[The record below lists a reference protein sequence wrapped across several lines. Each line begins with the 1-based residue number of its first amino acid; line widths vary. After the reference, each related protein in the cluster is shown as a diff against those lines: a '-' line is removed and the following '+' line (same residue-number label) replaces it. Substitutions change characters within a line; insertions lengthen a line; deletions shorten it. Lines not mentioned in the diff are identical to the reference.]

1 MFMNNVLKKCNLC
14 PRNCLVDRTKTTG
27 ICGMKDKLVVAKA
40 YLHEWEEPCIS
51 GTNGSGTIFLSGCSL
66 DCVFC
71 QNYKISKQPV
81 GKTYSPFELSEE
93 IKKLESL
100 GVHNVNFVTPTHFSD
115 LIIETLDIY
124 RPSIPIVYNTSGYEL
139 PSIIEK
145 LNDYVDVYLVDMKY
159 SDNEIAKKFSNVNN
173 YVDFCRNSIEV
184 MVKNKPLLYDEN
196 GLLKQGVIIRH
207 LVLPDNLK
215 NTYGVIDF
223 FADNY
228 KDKALFSVMS
238 QFVPMYNSSITRTLK
253 PIEYKLVT
261 NYILKRDI
269 EDCFIQELSSAVD
282 TYTPDFDTNF

>member
-1 MFMNNVLKKCNLC
+1 MQSNNFSCELC
-14 PRNCLVDRTKTTG
+14 PRLCKVDRIHHLGKCHSYHSMRVCR
-27 ICGMKDKLVVAKA
+27 IAPHH
-40 YLHEWEEPCIS
+40 YEEPPIS
-51 GTNGSGTIFLSGCSL
+51 GTQGSGTIFFSGCSL
-66 DCVFC
+66 DCEFC

-139 PSIIEK
+139 PRIIEK
-145 LNDYVDVYLVDMKY
+145 LNNYVDVYLVDMKY

-173 YVDFCRNSIEV
+173 YVDFCKNSIEV